1 MMWTPVA
8 VRREEGALDEILI
21 GGAATSC
28 ARTDLVVQPYEAR
41 ELRGVN

>member
-1 MMWTPVA
+1 MCGRPVA

-21 GGAATSC
+21 GGAASSG